1 MLTPVSVLAPAL
13 TSAPLLHLR
22 DETFDPSQPAAY
34 HLNLTAG
41 PAGVRLTATDIA
53 RQKVV
58 LLEEYPAAPLA
69 SLPAQLAAHE
79 LLGQPGWAQV
89 RLALT
94 GRAFTLL
101 PAPLFRPGDEALALH
116 LHHQLA
122 PTETAC
128 HFVHSGLDIVS
139 IFAADTGVA
148 DWLRTTHGPQSL
160 LLHHTS
166 AVLAGLLHQ
175 RGPAAPRH
183 LYLQLGTQELT
194 LVLLQQQR
202 LEFCNVFPFSS
213 AEDVLYYT
221 ILVMQELG
229 LNPDQDEL
237 TIWGDLT
244 SDSALFELLR
254 TYIRRLRFGS
264 RPYDLH
270 YSYRLNE
277 VLEYQYFD
285 LLSLHFIN

>member
-1 MLTPVSVLAPAL
+1 MPLPAPAL
-13 TSAPLLHLR
+13 LSAPLLHLR
-22 DETFDPSQPAAY
+22 DETFAPGQPAAY
-34 HLNLTAG
+34 NLYLTAG
-41 PAGVRLTATDIA
+41 PMGIRLAATDIA

-58 LLEEYPAAPLA
+58 LLEDHPATPLA
-69 SLPAQLAAHE
+69 LLPTQLAGHE
-79 LLGQPGWAQV
+79 LLGRPGWGQV
-89 RLALT
+89 RMALT

-101 PAPLFRPGDEALALH
+101 PAPLFRPGDEALALR

-122 PTETAC
+122 PAETAF
-128 HFVHSGLDIVS
+128 HYAHAGLDLVS
-139 IFAADTGVA
+139 IFAADTA
-148 DWLRTTHGPQSL
+148 LSEWLSTTHGTQGR

-166 AVLAGLLHQ
+166 ALLAGLLHQ
-175 RGPAAPRH
+175 RGPAAPRQ
-183 LYLQLGTQELT
+183 LYLYLGQQELT

-202 LEFCNVFPFSS
+202 LEFCNVFPFNS

-254 TYIRRLRFGS
+254 TYIRRLRFGN
-264 RPYDLH
+264 RPYDLQ

-285 LLSLHFIN
+285 LLSLHFVN

>member
-1 MLTPVSVLAPAL
+1 VSVLAPTL
-13 TSAPLLHLR
+13 SSAPLLHLR
-22 DETFDPSQPAAY
+22 DETFDPNQLAAY
-34 HLNLTAG
+34 QLYLTAG
-41 PAGVRLTATDIA
+41 PAGLRVAAADVV
-53 RQKVV
+53 RQKIV
-58 LLEEYPAAPLA
+58 LLEDYAAVPLA
-69 SLPAQLAAHE
+69 ALPTHLSRHE
-79 LLGQPGWAQV
+79 LLGRPGWAQV

-101 PAPLFRPGDEALALH
+101 PAPLFRAGDELAALE
-116 LHHQLA
+116 LHHQLSA
-122 PTETAC
+122 TETA
-128 HFVHSGLDIVS
+128 HHLAHPDLDLIS
-139 IFAADTGVA
+139 IFAADAALAG
-148 DWLRTTHGPQSL
+148 WLRATHGPQSR

-166 AVLAGLLHQ
+166 ALLAGLLHQ
-175 RGPAAPRH
+175 RGPAAPRQ
-183 LYLQLGTQELT
+183 LYLHLGQRELT
-194 LVLLQQQR
+194 LVLLQQRQ
-202 LEFCNVFPFSS
+202 LEFCNVFSFSS

-237 TIWGDLT
+237 AIWGDLT

-264 RPYDLH
+264 RPYDLQ

-285 LLSLHFIN
+285 LLSLHFV

>member
-1 MLTPVSVLAPAL
+1 VSVLAPAL
-13 TSAPLLHLR
+13 PFAPLLHLR
-22 DETFDPSQPAAY
+22 DETFDPGRPAAY
-34 HLNLTAG
+34 NLYLTAG
-41 PAGVRLTATDIA
+41 PAGTRLVATDVA

-58 LLEEYPAAPLA
+58 LLEDAPAAPLVA
-69 SLPAQLAAHE
+69 LPAQFAAHE
-79 LLGQPGWAQV
+79 LLGQAGWAQV
-89 RLALT
+89 RMALT

-101 PAPLFRPGDEALALH
+101 PAPLFRAGDEEIALR
-116 LHHQLA
+116 LHHQLIS
-122 PTETAC
+122 TETTR
-128 HFVHSGLDIVS
+128 HFVHPNLDLVNV
-139 IFAADTGVA
+139 FAADA
-148 DWLRTTHGPQSL
+148 ELASWLSATHGPQSC

-166 AVLAGLLHQ
+166 ALLAGLLHQ
-175 RGPAAPRH
+175 RGPAAPRQ
-183 LYLQLGTQELT
+183 LYLHLGQQELT

-202 LEFCNVFPFSS
+202 LEFCNVFPYGS

-264 RPYDLH
+264 RPYDLQ